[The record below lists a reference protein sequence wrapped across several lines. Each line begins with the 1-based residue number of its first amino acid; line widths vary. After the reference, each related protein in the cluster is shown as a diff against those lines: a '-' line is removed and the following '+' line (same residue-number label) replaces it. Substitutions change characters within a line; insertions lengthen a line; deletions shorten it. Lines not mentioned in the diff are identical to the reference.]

1 MLSLKRRKKQIIIT
15 FHNELFLHYLLLA
28 IVTPLNYIVVFLFL
42 KHVVAVFVPLIEY
55 VLGVPLREMIVV

>member
-1 MLSLKRRKKQIIIT
+1 M
-15 FHNELFLHYLLLA
+15 HYLLLA
-28 IVTPLNYIVVFLFL
+28 IITPIGKKGALVTPLNYIVVFLFL